1 MLDKVI
7 DTGYDTEKAL
17 QCIFESRDLS
27 WDPANVNED
36 DDNFLTFEKMITPDG
51 EL

>member
-1 MLDKVI
+1 MFNKGLIFVVDSSDRKR
-7 DTGYDTEKAL
+7 
-17 QCIFESRDLS
+17 IFESRDLS
-27 WDPANVNED
+27 WDESNVNED